1 MSQENVKLAE
11 KLLDVYNER
20 SFVENVD
27 LIDPDIVWDM
37 SRVNLPDAVSPS
49 GPSAFLSFM
58 QSWGE
63 GFESEQVEAEEI
75 IDAGDR
81 VVIVIQHHA
90 RSSMSHIEFAQHFA
104 MIWTF
109 RDGRAVRLELYPTRA
124 EALQAVGQSE
134 QDAHADS

>member
-1 MSQENVKLAE
+1 MSQENVELVK
-11 KLLDVYNER
+11 KLLDIYNER

-49 GPSAFLSFM
+49 GPSEFLNFM
-58 QSWGE
+58 KSWEE
-63 GFESEQVEAEEI
+63 GFGSERVVAEAI

-81 VVIVIQHHA
+81 VVVVIQHHA
-90 RSSMSHIEFAQHFA
+90 RGRITHIEFDQTFA

-109 RDGRAVRLELYPTRA
+109 RDGRAVRMELYPTRA
-124 EALQAVGQSE
+124 EALEAVGLSE
-134 QDAHADS
+134 QDPHADS

>member
-1 MSQENVKLAE
+1 MSQENVELAK

-37 SRVNLPDAVSPS
+37 SRVDLPDAVSPS
-49 GPSAFLSFM
+49 GPSEFLSFM
-58 QSWGE
+58 ESWEE
-63 GFESEQVEAEEI
+63 GFAAEQMVAEEI

-81 VVIVIQHHA
+81 VVVVIQHHA
-90 RSSMSHIEFAQHFA
+90 RGRITHIEFDQNFA

-109 RDGRAVRLELYPTRA
+109 RDGRAVRMELYPTRA
-124 EALQAVGQSE
+124 EALEAVGLSE

>member
-1 MSQENVKLAE
+1 MSQENVELAK

-27 LIDPDIVWDM
+27 LIDPEIVWDM

-49 GPSAFLSFM
+49 GPSEFLSFM
-58 QSWGE
+58 KGWEE
-63 GFESEQVEAEEI
+63 GFGSEQVVAEEI

-81 VVIVIQHHA
+81 VVVVIQHHA
-90 RSSMSHIEFAQHFA
+90 RGRITHIEFDQSFA

-124 EALQAVGQSE
+124 EALEAVGLSE
-134 QDAHADS
+134 